1 MGSFTPLVSGT
12 NGGMGNE
19 RQRFLKHLA
28 NKLAQKDGE
37 PYNNVI
43 NWLRTVITFELLRSV
58 HACIRG
64 SSVPFRKIG
73 HSLDDCRVNAVTA
86 GI

>member
-1 MGSFTPLVSGT
+1 MGSFTPLVFGT

-19 RQRFLKHLA
+19 CQRFLKHLA
-28 NKLAQKDGE
+28 DKLVQKDGE

-43 NWLRTVITFELLRSV
+43 NWLRTVISFELLRSV
-58 HACIRG
+58 HACVRG
-64 SSVPFRKIG
+64 SRVPFRNKG
-73 HSLDDCRVNAVTA
+73 DSLDDCRINVATA